1 MKKLYKKTVR
11 TDMGL
16 MIVTVSVLG
25 VVSLAACSINYND
38 LADGINDLGKSVDHA
53 INGTDA
59 ATAAATSGTE
69 TDATDP
75 TAAPTEPEATP
86 TPSPTPVPTAT
97 PTPTPTP
104 TPAPQRVDMSE
115 LTTDTITEGV
125 EIKDETFEESYH
137 DVDDYTQL
145 VKFTGNRIAVE
156 IPDGKNVQTA
166 INLVINGFYN
176 ETEGLYKRYSDEA
189 QSAYL
194 LDKENYLAAP
204 YSVNVKFNYSY
215 NGRVLS
221 VISEY
226 TVKKGEEEAYVEHK
240 SEISTFDI
248 LTGQYVT
255 PALVAKDYHKLEE
268 VLAQALAQ
276 GSSSDVKVYKKED
289 VKSPVLVVHP
299 ISGGTVFAEVYGKIG
314 GELYKTPVDLANYA
328 DYLNSYGKI
337 VYKINN

>member
-215 NGRVLS
+215 NGRSMKYRQSASLPHTSRHCLQAVCLLPGK
-221 VISEY
+221 
-226 TVKKGEEEAYVEHK
+226 TARLRLFLFCKKGGSTRQSRSG
-240 SEISTFDI
+240 SETSSPCWP
-248 LTGQYVT
+248 Y
-255 PALVAKDYHKLEE
+255 PW
-268 VLAQALAQ
+268 QALNCE
-276 GSSSDVKVYKKED
+276 KED
-289 VKSPVLVVHP
+289 
-299 ISGGTVFAEVYGKIG
+299 
-314 GELYKTPVDLANYA
+314 KTAPQ
-328 DYLNSYGKI
+328 
-337 VYKINN
+337 